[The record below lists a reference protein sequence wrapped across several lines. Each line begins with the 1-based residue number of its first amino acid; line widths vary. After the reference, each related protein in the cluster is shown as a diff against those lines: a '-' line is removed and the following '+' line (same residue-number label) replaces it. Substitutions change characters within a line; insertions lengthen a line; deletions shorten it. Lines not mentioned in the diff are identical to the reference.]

1 MLKDQPSLKPA
12 LDRPYTKRITE
23 KRHWQVRAGSP
34 GRLGWFLVTPA
45 LLVLLAMTVFPA
57 LYLLRSSFFSFTLL
71 SGESHFVG
79 LQNYIYDLTNPDI
92 RNSLLITLLFV
103 VIAVGLELVIGL
115 ALALALARQTLENN
129 IASTLLLLPF
139 AVTPVVSALLWRELL
154 NPNYGWVNYYLQQIG
169 VMRAPVAWLSSPI
182 TAWIALIGLDI
193 WQWMP
198 FVALILMAGLQG
210 VPPDL
215 KEAATVD
222 GAAGWQRFWHIT
234 LPLLRP
240 FIAIAVLLRI
250 VQSFK
255 IFDTVQVLTG
265 GGPGTA
271 TQVINL
277 TIYRV
282 ALQDFSIGAASA
294 LGIIFLVVVT
304 IVVSQVLRVVA
315 HNTDLVEER

>member
-1 MLKDQPSLKPA
+1 MQGEQQSLKSTA
-12 LDRPYTKRITE
+12 GQSYTRRTTQRP
-23 KRHWQVRAGSP
+23 WQVRATSP
-34 GRLGWFLVTPA
+34 GRAGWFLVAPA
-45 LLVLLAMTVFPA
+45 LIILLAMTVFPA
-57 LYLLRSSFFSFTLL
+57 VYLLRSSFFSFTLL
-71 SGESHFVG
+71 SPESQFVG

-92 RNSLLITLLFV
+92 RGSLLITLFFV
-103 VIAVGLELVIGL
+103 IIAVGLELVIGL
-115 ALALALARQTLENN
+115 LLALALARRTLENS

-154 NPNYGWVNYYLQQIG
+154 NPNYGWVDYYLQQIG
-169 VMRAPVAWLSSPI
+169 VMRTPVDWLSSPV

-210 VPPDL
+210 VPSDI

-222 GAAGWQRFWHIT
+222 GAGGLQQFWHIT
-234 LPLLRP
+234 VPLLRP

-255 IFDTVQVLTG
+255 IFDTVQILTG

-271 TQVINL
+271 TEVINL

-294 LGIIFLVVVT
+294 LGIMFLI
-304 IVVSQVLRVVA
+304 IVMVIVSQVLRVVA
-315 HNTDLVEER
+315 HNTDLVEEK

>member
-1 MLKDQPSLKPA
+1 M
-12 LDRPYTKRITE
+12 TE
-23 KRHWQVRAGSP
+23 KRQWQVRVGSP
-34 GRLGWFLVTPA
+34 GRTGWFLVAPA
-45 LLVLLAMTVFPA
+45 LIVLLAMTVFPT

-182 TAWIALIGLDI
+182 TAWIALIGLDV

-198 FVALILMAGLQG
+198 FIALILMAGLQG
-210 VPPDL
+210 VPSDI

-222 GAAGWQRFWHIT
+222 GWGPLTAAST
-234 LPLLRP
+234 L
-240 FIAIAVLLRI
+240 VLLPIIVMILILRGINCSPDSLTNLDSSRSRRPESVQHSRRSFRI
-250 VQSFK
+250 PGSYRFK
-255 IFDTVQVLTG
+255 
-265 GGPGTA
+265 
-271 TQVINL
+271 
-277 TIYRV
+277 
-282 ALQDFSIGAASA
+282 
-294 LGIIFLVVVT
+294 
-304 IVVSQVLRVVA
+304 
-315 HNTDLVEER
+315 

>member
-1 MLKDQPSLKPA
+1 
-12 LDRPYTKRITE
+12 
-23 KRHWQVRAGSP
+23 
-34 GRLGWFLVTPA
+34 
-45 LLVLLAMTVFPA
+45 MTVFPTV
-57 LYLLRSSFFSFTLL
+57 YLLRSSFFRFTLL
-71 SGESHFVG
+71 SGESQFIG

-103 VIAVGLELVIGL
+103 VIVVSLELVIGL
-115 ALALALARQTLENN
+115 LLALALARRTLENS

-154 NPNYGWVNYYLQQIG
+154 NPNYGWVDYYFQQIG
-169 VMRAPVAWLSSPI
+169 VMRTPVDWLSAPV
-182 TAWIALIGLDI
+182 TAWIALIALDI

-210 VPPDL
+210 VPSDV

-222 GAAGWQRFWHIT
+222 GAGVVQQFWHIT
-234 LPLLRP
+234 VPLLKP
-240 FIAIAVLLRI
+240 FIAIALLLRI

-277 TIYRV
+277 AIYRV

-294 LGIIFLVVVT
+294 LGIMFLIIVM
-304 IVVSQVLRVVA
+304 IVVSQVLRLVA
-315 HNTDLVEER
+315 QNTDLVEEK

>member
-1 MLKDQPSLKPA
+1 MLGDQRGVKAAVSQPFTKSTTKRRWQVQVSSPVRNAWLLNAPA
-12 LDRPYTKRITE
+12 LI
-23 KRHWQVRAGSP
+23 
-34 GRLGWFLVTPA
+34 
-45 LLVLLAMTVFPA
+45 VLLMMTIFPA
-57 LYLLRSSFFSFTLL
+57 VYLLRSSFFSFTLL
-71 SGESHFVG
+71 SPTSNFVG
-79 LQNYIYDLTNPDI
+79 LQNYVYDLTNPDI

-103 VIAVGLELVIGL
+103 AVAVSLELVIGL
-115 ALALALARQTLENN
+115 LLALALARQTLENN

-139 AVTPVVSALLWRELL
+139 AATPVVSALLWRELL
-154 NPNYGWVNYYLQQIG
+154 NPNYGWVDYYLHQIG
-169 VMRAPVAWLSSPI
+169 LMPTPVDWLSHPV
-182 TAWIALIGLDI
+182 TAWIALIGLDV

-210 VPPDL
+210 VPHDI

-222 GAAGWQRFWHIT
+222 GAGAWQQFWHIT
-234 LPLLRP
+234 VPQLRP

-255 IFDTVQVLTG
+255 LFDTVQVLTG

-294 LGIIFLVVVT
+294 LGIVFLVVVM
-304 IVVSQVLRVVA
+304 IVVSQVFRVVA

>member
-1 MLKDQPSLKPA
+1 MLEDQRSLKPT
-12 LDRPYTKRITE
+12 LGRSYMKRTTKQRVRI
-23 KRHWQVRAGSP
+23 ASP
-34 GRLGWFLVTPA
+34 GRIGWSLVAPA
-45 LLVLLAMTVFPA
+45 LIILLAMTVFPA
-57 LYLLRSSFFSFTLL
+57 VYLLRSSFFSFTLL
-71 SGESHFVG
+71 SPESQFVG

-92 RNSLLITLLFV
+92 RSSLLITLLFV
-103 VIAVGLELVIGL
+103 IIAVSLELVIGL
-115 ALALALARQTLENN
+115 LLALALARRTLENS

-154 NPNYGWVNYYLQQIG
+154 NPNYGWVDYYFQQIG
-169 VMRAPVAWLSSPI
+169 VMRTPVDWLSSPV

-210 VPPDL
+210 VPSDI

-222 GAAGWQRFWHIT
+222 GAGGWQQFWHIT

-240 FIAIAVLLRI
+240 FITIAVLLRI

-255 IFDTVQVLTG
+255 LFDTVQVLTG

-294 LGIIFLVVVT
+294 LGIMFLVIVM

-315 HNTDLVEER
+315 HNTDLVEEK

>member
-1 MLKDQPSLKPA
+1 MLGERPSLNSTVSQA
-12 LDRPYTKRITE
+12 YTRRTTKRPS
-23 KRHWQVRAGSP
+23 RVRATTP
-34 GRLGWFLVTPA
+34 GQVGWFLVAPA
-45 LLVLLAMTVFPA
+45 LIILLAMTVFPA
-57 LYLLRSSFFSFTLL
+57 VYLLRSSFFSFTLL
-71 SGESHFVG
+71 SPESQFVG

-92 RNSLLITLLFV
+92 RSSLLITLLFV
-103 VIAVGLELVIGL
+103 IIAVGLELVIGL
-115 ALALALARQTLENN
+115 LLALALARRTLENS

-154 NPNYGWVNYYLQQIG
+154 NPNYGWVDYYLQQIG
-169 VMRAPVAWLSSPI
+169 VMRTPVDWLSSPV

-210 VPPDL
+210 VPSDI

-222 GAAGWQRFWHIT
+222 GAGGLQQFWHIT
-234 LPLLRP
+234 VPLLRP

-255 IFDTVQVLTG
+255 IFDTVQILTG

-294 LGIIFLVVVT
+294 LGIMFLI
-304 IVVSQVLRVVA
+304 IVMVIVSQVLRVVA
-315 HNTDLVEER
+315 HNTDLVEEK